1 DAGGCAGGW
10 PRPPTS
16 GPRSPSSTSRWSTT
30 TSRPPPARWSR
41 SSTGSGGVPSMA
53 VTRVSRSETTDDRA
67 QDRRPAGPGR
77 LQVHPGHP
85 GRPPGQADQRLLQ
98 PARRGHRRVRA
109 ADVRR
114 RPQPQGPLGR
124 PPGAGRGQAEL
135 GASGRG
141 RRVHQIATVAQPAD
155 GPGGSPPRTVLAGA
169 RVLLGVSG
177 GIAAYKAAE
186 LARGLMG
193 GGAEGQPLLTE
204 SAERMVTRATFAA
217 LTGRRVPASVWD
229 DPAAVSHVE
238 LARWGPGLVVAPAT
252 AHTLGR
258 LAAGLADDL
267 LTNVALAFAGPVVV
281 APAMHTE
288 MWEHPA
294 TRANLETL
302 TGRGVLVVPPASGPL
317 TSGDVG
323 PGRLAELDDLVAGVA
338 AALAPARSLAGTRL
352 LVSLGGTREPLD
364 PVRYLGN
371 RSSGR
376 MGAAIVAEALARGA
390 GRTAWPSAT
399 AVDPPAGAALVRVE
413 TAQQLYDAVL
423 AEAGTQ
429 DVLIM
434 AAAVADFRPKR
445 VAEGKLKKEQGV
457 PEVVLEATPDTL
469 A

>member
-1 DAGGCAGGW
+1 
-10 PRPPTS
+10 
-16 GPRSPSSTSRWSTT
+16 
-30 TSRPPPARWSR
+30 
-41 SSTGSGGVPSMA
+41 M
-53 VTRVSRSETTDDRA
+53 
-67 QDRRPAGPGR
+67 
-77 LQVHPGHP
+77 
-85 GRPPGQADQRLLQ
+85 
-98 PARRGHRRVRA
+98 
-109 ADVRR
+109 
-114 RPQPQGPLGR
+114 
-124 PPGAGRGQAEL
+124 
-135 GASGRG
+135 
-141 RRVHQIATVAQPAD
+141 AQPAG
-155 GPGGSPPRTVLAGA
+155 GPGGASRSPRAALAGA
-169 RVLLGVSG
+169 RVLLGVTG

-186 LARGLMG
+186 LARELQRA
-193 GGAEGQPLLTE
+193 GAEVQPLLTAD
-204 SAERMVTRATFAA
+204 AERMVTRATFAA

-229 DPAAVSHVE
+229 DPAAVEHVA
-238 LARWGPGLVVAPAT
+238 LARWGQVLVIAPAT
-252 AHTLGR
+252 AHTLAR

-302 TGRGVLVVPPASGPL
+302 TGRGARVVPPASGPL

-338 AALAPARSLAGTRL
+338 SALAPVRSLAGTRL

-390 GRTAWPSAT
+390 EVTAVAAAT
-399 AVDPPAGAALVRVE
+399 TVDPPAGARLVRVE

-423 AEAGTQ
+423 AAADDQ
-429 DVLIM
+429 DVVVM

-445 VAEGKLKKEQGV
+445 VAEGKLKKDQGV
-457 PEVVLEATPDTL
+457 PEVVLEPTPDTL
-469 A
+469 AELGRRRRPDQVLVGFAAETGDHLAGARKKLQAKHLDLVVLNHVEGAHSAFGADDADAYLVDADTVEELPRTSKAAIAARLLDRVEALRAARSRP

>member
-1 DAGGCAGGW
+1 
-10 PRPPTS
+10 
-16 GPRSPSSTSRWSTT
+16 
-30 TSRPPPARWSR
+30 
-41 SSTGSGGVPSMA
+41 V
-53 VTRVSRSETTDDRA
+53 
-67 QDRRPAGPGR
+67 
-77 LQVHPGHP
+77 
-85 GRPPGQADQRLLQ
+85 
-98 PARRGHRRVRA
+98 
-109 ADVRR
+109 
-114 RPQPQGPLGR
+114 
-124 PPGAGRGQAEL
+124 
-135 GASGRG
+135 
-141 RRVHQIATVAQPAD
+141 TVAL
-155 GPGGSPPRTVLAGA
+155 SGA

-186 LARGLMG
+186 LARELLRA
-193 GGAEGQPLLTE
+193 GAEVQPLLTE
-204 SAERMVTRATFAA
+204 AAERMVTRATFAA

-238 LARWGPGLVVAPAT
+238 LARWGQVLVVAPAT
-252 AHTLGR
+252 AHTLAR

-302 TGRGVLVVPPASGPL
+302 TGRGVRVVPPASGPL

-338 AALAPARSLAGTRL
+338 QALAPTRSLAGTRL

-390 GRTAWPSAT
+390 EVTAVAAAT
-399 AVDPPAGAALVRVE
+399 AVDPPAAARLVRVE

-423 AEAGTQ
+423 AEAEDQ
-429 DVLIM
+429 DVLVM

-445 VAEGKLKKEQGV
+445 VAEGKLKKDQGV
-457 PEVVLEATPDTL
+457 PEVVLEPTPDTL
-469 A
+469 AELGRRRRPDQVLVGFAAETGDHLAGARRKLAAKRLDLVVLNHVEGVHSAFGADDADAYLVDADAVEELPRTSKAAIAARLLDRVEALLARR